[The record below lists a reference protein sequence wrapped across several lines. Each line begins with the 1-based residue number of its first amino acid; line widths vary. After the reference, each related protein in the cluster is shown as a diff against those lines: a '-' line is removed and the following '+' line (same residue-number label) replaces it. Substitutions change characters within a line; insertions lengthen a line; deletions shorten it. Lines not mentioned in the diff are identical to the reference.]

1 MDAFNGQDM
10 VENERARNIAG
21 DQSVGAET
29 SRSRTEERISN
40 LRRRLEE
47 DVIPRLVQ
55 AHRSRQNSVA
65 SGSSSVSLTPQQ
77 LLDFAE
83 LILSSGQASAISFV
97 EKLRS
102 HGLSVEAI
110 CLNLLAPT
118 ARHLG
123 KLWEADLCDFTRVTV
138 GLSRLQQLLRSF
150 PLETNA
156 SPESGKRRDRVLLAP
171 ASGEQ
176 HSFGLAI
183 VAEFFLR
190 AGWEVTGGGAFV
202 EGNLAQ
208 LAEREFFD
216 VVGLSIG
223 CRHHLDALTAEIADI
238 RRVSRNPD
246 VRIMVGGPILTEHP
260 EFATIVNSD
269 AYALDA
275 EDALL
280 QARKLLAV
288 LRQPR

>member
-1 MDAFNGQDM
+1 MA
-10 VENERARNIAG
+10 
-21 DQSVGAET
+21 S
-29 SRSRTEERISN
+29 
-40 LRRRLEE
+40 
-47 DVIPRLVQ
+47 LVFTV
-55 AHRSRQNSVA
+55 SCC
-65 SGSSSVSLTPQQ
+65 SG
-77 LLDFAE
+77 
-83 LILSSGQASAISFV
+83 G
-97 EKLRS
+97 
-102 HGLSVEAI
+102 
-110 CLNLLAPT
+110 
-118 ARHLG
+118 
-123 KLWEADLCDFTRVTV
+123 
-138 GLSRLQQLLRSF
+138 
-150 PLETNA
+150 
-156 SPESGKRRDRVLLAP
+156 
-171 ASGEQ
+171 
-176 HSFGLAI
+176 
-183 VAEFFLR
+183 R
-190 AGWEVTGGGAFV
+190 AGSAPPRALTGGGAFV